1 MGNIIGRI
9 NAAPNP
15 TPANDAL
22 ILMNS
27 NSRDSAP
34 FERPAV
40 AVASFWKWIAGSI
53 GLSTPS
59 LIQDNAAATGLRGE
73 KEREKDVLSFFPSR
87 AMIYWFCSLEKFG
100 KIFFVRWINK
110 IGSNFQSICSK
121 GWSSNGWNF
130 ARGGGLTKNIS
141 SWTLFS
147 LSICRNNSLSLSL
160 DIY

>member
-40 AVASFWKWIAGSI
+40 AVWLRFENELPDRSVFP
-53 GLSTPS
+53 PS
-59 LIQDNAAATGLRGE
+59 LIRDNAATREGVNE
-73 KEREKDVLSFFPSR
+73 KKRK
-87 AMIYWFCSLEKFG
+87 
-100 KIFFVRWINK
+100 
-110 IGSNFQSICSK
+110 
-121 GWSSNGWNF
+121 
-130 ARGGGLTKNIS
+130 
-141 SWTLFS
+141 
-147 LSICRNNSLSLSL
+147 
-160 DIY
+160 

>member
-53 GLSTPS
+53 GLSTVF
-59 LIQDNAAATGLRGE
+59 D
-73 KEREKDVLSFFPSR
+73 SR
-87 AMIYWFCSLEKFG
+87 
-100 KIFFVRWINK
+100 
-110 IGSNFQSICSK
+110 
-121 GWSSNGWNF
+121 
-130 ARGGGLTKNIS
+130 
-141 SWTLFS
+141 
-147 LSICRNNSLSLSL
+147 
-160 DIY
+160 